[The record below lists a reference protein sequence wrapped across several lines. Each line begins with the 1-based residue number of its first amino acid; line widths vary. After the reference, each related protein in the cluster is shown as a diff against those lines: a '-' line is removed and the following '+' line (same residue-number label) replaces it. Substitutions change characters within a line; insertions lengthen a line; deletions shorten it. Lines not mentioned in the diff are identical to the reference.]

1 MTTGNLSPPLTDDA
15 FMRLALAQAVVA
27 ASAAEVP
34 VGAVVVCNGQVVAT
48 GRNSPIEGHDPT
60 AHAEII
66 ALRAAA
72 KALGNYRL
80 PDCELYVTLEPC
92 AMCSGA
98 MLHAR
103 LKRVVFGA
111 LDAKTGAAGS
121 VINLFENSQLNHQT
135 ALQGGVLADEAAA
148 LLKDFFSQ
156 RRLDKRQQ
164 TPRY

>member
-1 MTTGNLSPPLTDDA
+1 MLSDID
-15 FMRLALAQAVVA
+15 FMQLALDQAAQAA
-27 ASAAEVP
+27 QAGEVQ
-34 VGAVVVCNGQVVAT
+34 VGAVVVCKGEVIAT
-48 GRNSPIEGHDPT
+48 GRNAPIDRHDPT

-111 LDAKTGAAGS
+111 PDPKTGAAGS
-121 VINLFENSQLNHQT
+121 VINLFDQPQLNHQT
-135 ALQGGVLADEAAA
+135 SLLGGVLADESAST
-148 LLKDFFSQ
+148 LKSFFSQ
-156 RRLDKRQQ
+156 RREEKKAQALLR
-164 TPRY
+164 PV